1 MMQNSGKSQEKES
14 AVTKSALFS
23 NKFALI
29 GLVAMML
36 LGVGLIAGCGDST
49 LSGSGNAQFQYVA
62 SSPSGQ
68 INRGS
73 TAIIEA
79 KVVDATGAAL
89 SGQRVTFSVTPTALG
104 YFTPA
109 SDTTA
114 ADGTV
119 AALFT
124 ATSSG
129 TATLQATVSG
139 TTSTTSLVINDNTSG
154 SGRITVSVMPLL
166 LTANNADSANVLI
179 AATKKD
185 GTPIS
190 DGMTIFLCAGERF
203 EDCDQDGYFT
213 AGIDSL
219 IYDVNANGQWDP
231 IGSIPAT
238 AITSGGTASVYYRT
252 GNQATTVYIRAT
264 MIDSGNVSFAEVSAK
279 LNPNTEVASI
289 TMSTKFENL
298 KVKDVG
304 GIQFGDLVA
313 TAYDEFGNPVPEGI
327 PIAFTIASG
336 PDGGE
341 NIQGQGYGPVE
352 VSTNSN
358 GQASVI
364 VYSGTIS
371 GTIRVRASSG
381 SVVSAA
387 TLLVVNSGPPYTIRL
402 GAANCNQ
409 ASWEYVN
416 VENKITAIVCDI
428 YTNPVPDSTAVYF
441 WTSEGCIDG
450 YSMTGVAS
458 MGGIHPGEASVSWWS
473 CTHIN
478 GRVWV
483 YAETAGGAVK
493 DSAMF
498 LSTGPPVYI
507 EILEYPSTLYAQG
520 DEKGNI
526 TVSVYDIN
534 HNLVIGNTQVEF
546 ETQFGSIGNGGTVDG
561 CRASIFKT
569 KYTAAQLKKDY
580 SPVSPDDGIGAVA
593 FVSVR
598 AGGMGG
604 VSSGFTTNFLTT
616 GTYVKSSSIDIEA
629 EVEPGTVTPFTVVIK
644 DRGNNPLGGHRLTL
658 SPNGGTI
665 TGSDFVTNE
674 YGEVSLFYT
683 APGAEGTYLITVTD
697 TDPRGGVSFA
707 KKIKVKIAEL

>member
-1 MMQNSGKSQEKES
+1 MNKP
-14 AVTKSALFS
+14 ALFS

-36 LGVGLIAGCGDST
+36 LGASLIAGCGDST
-49 LSGSGNAQFQYVA
+49 LSGSGSAHFQYVA

-68 INRGS
+68 IDAGS
-73 TAIIEA
+73 TAIVEA
-79 KVVDATGAAL
+79 RVIDATGTAL
-89 SGQRVTFSVTPTALG
+89 SGQRVTFTVTPTALG
-104 YFTPA
+104 YFTPT
-109 SDTTA
+109 SDTTD

-119 AALFT
+119 ASVFT

-139 TTSTTSLVINDNTSG
+139 TTLTASLLINDNTSG
-154 SGRITVSVMPLL
+154 SGRITVSVTPLL
-166 LTANNADSANVLI
+166 MTANSADSANVLI
-179 AATKKD
+179 TATKKD
-185 GTPIS
+185 GTPIG

-203 EDCDQDGYFT
+203 EDRDKDGYFT
-213 AGIDSL
+213 RGVDSL
-219 IYDVNANGQWDP
+219 IYDVNANDQWDP
-231 IGSIPAT
+231 IGSIPT
-238 AITSGGTASVYYRT
+238 STTTSGGTASVYYRA

-264 MIDSGNVSFAEVSAK
+264 MIDSGNVCFAEVSAK
-279 LNPNTEVASI
+279 LNPNTKVASI
-289 TMSTKFENL
+289 TMRTNFENL
-298 KVKDVG
+298 KVKGVG
-304 GIQFGDLVA
+304 GIEFGDLVA

-336 PDGGE
+336 PNGGE

-352 VSTNSN
+352 VNTNSN

-371 GTIRVRASSG
+371 GTVRLRASSG
-381 SVVSAA
+381 AVVSAA
-387 TLLVVNSGPPYTIRL
+387 TPFAINSGPPYTIRL
-402 GAANCNQ
+402 AGVDCNQ

-416 VENKITAIVCDI
+416 FENKVTAIVCDI

-450 YSMTGVAS
+450 YSLTGVAAL
-458 MGGIHPGEASVSWWS
+458 GGTHPGMASVNWWS

-483 YAETAGGAVK
+483 YAETAGGTVE

-498 LSTGPPVYI
+498 LSSGPSVYI
-507 EILEYPSTLYAQG
+507 EILEYPSALYAQG

-534 HNLVIGNTQVEF
+534 NNFVIDNTQVEF
-546 ETQFGSIGNGGTVDG
+546 EAQFGTIPNGGTVDG
-561 CRASIFKT
+561 CHASIYKT

-580 SPVSPDDGIGAVA
+580 SPASPDDGIGAIS

-604 VSSGFTTNFLTT
+604 VSTGFTTLFLTT
-616 GTYVKSSSIDIEA
+616 GTYVKNSSIDIEA
-629 EVEPGTVTPFTVVIK
+629 EVEPGTVTPFTVVVK

-658 SPNGGTI
+658 FPNGGTI
-665 TGSDFVTNE
+665 TGSNYVTDE
-674 YGEVSLFYT
+674 YGEISLFYT

-697 TDPRGGVSFA
+697 TDPRGSVSFA
-707 KKIKVKIAEL
+707 KKVKVKIAEL

>member
-1 MMQNSGKSQEKES
+1 MQNSGKSQDKES
-14 AVTKSALFS
+14 AVNKSALFS

-49 LSGSGNAQFQYVA
+49 LSGSGSAHFQYVA

-68 INRGS
+68 IDRGS
-73 TAIIEA
+73 TAIVEA
-79 KVVDATGAAL
+79 RVVDATGAAL

-119 AALFT
+119 ATVFT

-139 TTSTTSLVINDNTSG
+139 TTSTTSLIINDNTSG
-154 SGRITVSVMPLL
+154 SGRITVSVTPLFMI
-166 LTANNADSANVLI
+166 ANNSDSANVLI
-179 AATKKD
+179 TATKKD

-203 EDCDQDGYFT
+203 EDRDRDGYFT
-213 AGIDSL
+213 RGVDSL
-219 IYDVNANGQWDP
+219 IYDVNANDQWDP
-231 IGSIPAT
+231 VGSIPAT
-238 AITSGGTASVYYRT
+238 ATTSGGTASVYYKS

-264 MIDSGNVSFAEVSAK
+264 MIDSGDVSFAEVAAK
-279 LNPNTEVASI
+279 LSPNTKVASI
-289 TMSTKFENL
+289 TMSANFENL
-298 KVKDVG
+298 RVKGVG
-304 GIQFGDLVA
+304 GIEFGGLVA

-336 PDGGE
+336 PNGGE

-358 GQASVI
+358 GQASVT

-371 GTIRVRASSG
+371 GSVRLRASSG
-381 SVVSAA
+381 AVVSAA
-387 TLLVVNSGPPYTIRL
+387 TPFAINSGPPYKICV
-402 GAANCNQ
+402 GAASCNLP
-409 ASWEYVN
+409 SCEYVN
-416 VENKITAIVCDI
+416 MENKVTAIVGDI
-428 YTNPVPDSTAVYF
+428 YNNPVPDSTAVYF
-441 WTSEGCIDG
+441 STSEGCING
-450 YSMTGVAS
+450 YSLTGVAGL
-458 MGGIHPGEASVSWWS
+458 GGTHPGMASVSWWS
-473 CTHIN
+473 CDCIN

-483 YAETAGGAVK
+483 YAETAGGTVK

-498 LSTGPPVYI
+498 LSTGPAVYI
-507 EILEYPSTLYAQG
+507 EILEYPSALYAQG
-520 DEKGNI
+520 DEKGDI

-534 HNLVIGNTQVEF
+534 HNFVIGNTQVEF
-546 ETQFGSIGNGGTVDG
+546 EPQFGTIGNGGTVDG
-561 CRASIFKT
+561 CHSSIFKT

-580 SPVSPDDGIGAVA
+580 SPVSPDDGIGAA
-593 FVSVR
+593 SFVSVR

-604 VSSGFTTNFLTT
+604 VSNGFTTLFLTT

-629 EVEPGTVTPFTVVIK
+629 EVEPGTVTPFTVVVK

-658 SPNGGTI
+658 FPNGGTV
-665 TGSDFVTNE
+665 TGTNYVTNE
-674 YGEVSLFYT
+674 YGEISLFYT

-697 TDPRGGVSFA
+697 TDPRGAVSFA
-707 KKIKVKIAEL
+707 KKIKVKTAEL